1 MTLWWIGFIV
11 LTFVVVPVVVAILLQ
26 VLTPIMQIRKY
37 AEDITEHVALF
48 PPHLDDTVEELLK
61 TRDLVKTASPLLG
74 RYVQAIDRL

>member
-48 PPHLDDTVEELLK
+48 PPHLDYTVEELLK